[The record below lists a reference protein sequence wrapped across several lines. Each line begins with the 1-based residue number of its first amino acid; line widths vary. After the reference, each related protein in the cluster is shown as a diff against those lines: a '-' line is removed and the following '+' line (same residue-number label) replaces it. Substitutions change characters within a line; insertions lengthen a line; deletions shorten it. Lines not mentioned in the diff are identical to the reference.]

1 MSSFTNETEA
11 QYKARI
17 EEERK
22 KLNQAMTDEAR
33 SPLSRDQIQRFKG
46 LSYYPVDTRFKIHA
60 NLRKDEETSTPL
72 PMTDG
77 SKQDFIRYGSASF
90 NLDDDEIT
98 LEVYRD
104 KNLPELSD
112 RPGRLFIPFR
122 DNTAEAETSETGRFI
137 AFDEPEKE
145 DVVELDFNRAY
156 NTYNGLN
163 RSHRSMMA
171 PDANTPKVNFSVGQ
185 RKFEDR

>member
-22 KLNQAMTDEAR
+22 RLNQVMTDQAR
-33 SPLSRDQIQRFKG
+33 SPLSQDQIQRFKG
-46 LSYYPVDTRFKIHA
+46 LDYYPVDTRFKINA
-60 NLRKDEETSTPL
+60 NLKKEEEKSTAL

-77 SKQDFIRYGSASF
+77 SKQEFIRYGTASF
-90 NLDDDEIT
+90 NLDDDQIT

-104 KNLPELSD
+104 RNLPELSEQ
-112 RPGRLFIPFR
+112 PGRLFIPFI
-122 DNTAEAETSETGRFI
+122 DKTAATETSETGRFI
-137 AFDEPEKE
+137 AFEEPEQGDE
-145 DVVELDFNRAY
+145 VELDFNRAY